1 MADDLYCFD
10 ASSIIRLKQD
20 FPRKIFPTV
29 WEKVEQL
36 IRAGRLIAPDEVFRE
51 VEQDD
56 VLGPWGKQHKKM
68 FRRADQQQ
76 IDAAKDVTSR
86 FPGLAKAGR
95 FGPAADP
102 FVVGLAQ
109 LEAQKQSG
117 SLYAPVGKCT
127 VVTEERGPASIP
139 GACKHYHLPCIS
151 LVELFER
158 EGWVF
163 R

>member
-1 MADDLYCFD
+1 MAADLYCFD

-20 FPRKIFPTV
+20 FPRKVFPTV
-29 WEKVEQL
+29 WEKVEEL

-51 VEQDD
+51 IKKDD
-56 VLGPWGKQHKKM
+56 VLGPWAKRNKKM
-68 FRRADQQQ
+68 FRRADQEQ

-86 FPGLAKAGR
+86 FPSLAKPGK

-102 FVVGLAQ
+102 FVVGLAH
-109 LEAQKQSG
+109 LESQKLSSLLLQSG
-117 SLYAPVGKCT
+117 AKCI

-139 GACKHYHLPCIS
+139 GACTHFKLTCVS
-151 LVELFER
+151 LVEVFER
-158 EGWVF
+158 ESWVF

>member
-20 FPRKIFPTV
+20 FPRKIFPAV
-29 WEKVEQL
+29 WERVEEL
-36 IRAGRLIAPDEVFRE
+36 IRTKRLIAPDEVYRE
-51 VEQDD
+51 IEHDD
-56 VLGPWGKQHKKM
+56 VLGPWAKQRKRM
-68 FRRADQQQ
+68 FVRPDQQQ
-76 IDAAKDVTSR
+76 VDAAKDVASH
-86 FPGLAKAGR
+86 FPSLAKPGR

-102 FVVGLAQ
+102 FVVALAHLENQKRSGL
-109 LEAQKQSG
+109 
-117 SLYAPVGKCT
+117 LYAQAVKCV

-139 GACKHYHLPCIS
+139 GACSHYKLTCIP
-151 LVELFER
+151 LVGVFER